1 MIELQCNSRGNPV
14 GISNGFA
21 KFSDEQ
27 VAKIR
32 QLREQGLSYVAIAD
46 KVGCSNTY
54 AWKVMRGQLRS
65 AEPERT
71 VRSLE
76 ESDFPMVRSL
86 YAQGLGAERI
96 SRHLGVSFKLV
107 LAMTRRAREL
117 DGAPEFQ
124 APRTQKLT
132 PAQRT
137 ALWLMHVEDGLG
149 YGRLAKIFGCSKS
162 WARKLCIDE
171 KVASG
176 TTH

>member
-14 GISNGFA
+14 GMDNPAS
-21 KFSDEQ
+21 KYSDEQ
-27 VAKIR
+27 VAQIR
-32 QLREQGLSYVAIAD
+32 QLREQGLSYARIAG
-46 KVGCSNTY
+46 KVGCSSTL
-54 AWKVMRGQLRS
+54 ARKVVRGELRS
-65 AEPERT
+65 ATPARSM
-71 VRSLE
+71 RSLE

-86 YAQGLGAERI
+86 YAQGFGAYRI
-96 SRHLGVSFKLV
+96 ASRLGVV
-107 LAMTRRAREL
+107 LNQALRMTRRAREL

-124 APRTQKLT
+124 APRNQKLT